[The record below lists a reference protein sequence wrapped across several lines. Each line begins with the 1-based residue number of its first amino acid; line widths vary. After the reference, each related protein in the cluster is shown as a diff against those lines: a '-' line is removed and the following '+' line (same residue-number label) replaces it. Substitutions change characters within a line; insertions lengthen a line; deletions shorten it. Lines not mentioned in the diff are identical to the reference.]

1 MIHLHKLLCDLNLL
15 RIGGNILGS
24 YYHSSNSYKKCS
36 CKSSSSSNKKCS
48 CDHSHKRSCPA
59 YGTFW
64 QTEFITVPFGNP
76 FPFNHVGP
84 LAGGVSLLNPTTIH
98 FRQAGDYRVS
108 FISSINTTLNPVFP
122 HIPVITIFLNNN
134 PLADSQGDFAIQMN
148 TSSNNECLQL
158 VGETIVTVPAN
169 STLQLRNNS
178 GFNRQSIVT
187 CDNGINSVELTV
199 TKLS

>member
-1 MIHLHKLLCDLNLL
+1 M
-15 RIGGNILGS
+15 GS
-24 YYHSSNSYKKCS
+24 YYHSSSSYKRSSCHSSSSSYKKCS
-36 CKSSSSSNKKCS
+36 CHQSSSSYKKCS
-48 CDHSHKRSCPA
+48 CDHSHKSSKPA

-64 QTEFITVPFGNP
+64 QTEFITVPFGGS
-76 FPFNHVGP
+76 FPFNHFGP
-84 LAGGVSLLNPTTIH
+84 FAGGVSLLNPTTIQ
-98 FRQAGDYRVS
+98 FSKAGDYRIS

-134 PLADSQGDFAIQMN
+134 PLANSQGDFAFQMN

-178 GFNRQSIVT
+178 GFNHQSIVT

>member
-1 MIHLHKLLCDLNLL
+1 M
-15 RIGGNILGS
+15 GS
-24 YYHSSNSYKKCS
+24 YYHSSSSYNKCS
-36 CKSSSSSNKKCS
+36 CKSSSSSYKKCPCSSSSSSYKKCS
-48 CDHSHKRSCPA
+48 CNDSHKPSKPA

-64 QTEFITVPFGNP
+64 QTEFITVPFGDP

-84 LAGGVSLLNPTTIH
+84 MAGGVSLLNPTTIQ
-98 FRQAGDYRVS
+98 FSKAGDYRVS

-134 PLADSQGDFAIQMN
+134 PLANSQGDFAFQMN

-178 GFNRQSIVT
+178 GFNKQGIVT

>member
-1 MIHLHKLLCDLNLL
+1 MIHLHKLLCGLNLL

-24 YYHSSNSYKKCS
+24 YYHSSNSYK
-36 CKSSSSSNKKCS
+36 NV
-48 CDHSHKRSCPA
+48 HSHKRLSCIRN
-59 YGTFW
+59 FW
-64 QTEFITVPFGNP
+64 QTEFITVPFGDP

-98 FRQAGDYRVS
+98 FRQFGDYRVS

-134 PLADSQGDFAIQMN
+134 PLANSQGDFAIQMN

-158 VGETIVTVPAN
+158 VGETIVTV
-169 STLQLRNNS
+169 LLIQL
-178 GFNRQSIVT
+178 FNLEIIVVL
-187 CDNGINSVELTV
+187 IVKVL
-199 TKLS
+199 

>member
-1 MIHLHKLLCDLNLL
+1 M
-15 RIGGNILGS
+15 GS
-24 YYHSSNSYKKCS
+24 YYRSSSSYKRCSCHSSSSSSKKCS
-36 CKSSSSSNKKCS
+36 CH
-48 CDHSHKRSCPA
+48 DSHKPSKPA

-64 QTEFITVPFGNP
+64 QTEFITVPFGGS
-76 FPFNHVGP
+76 FPFNHAGP
-84 LAGGVSLLNPTTIH
+84 KAGGVSLLNPTTIH
-98 FRQAGDYRVS
+98 FSQAGDYRVS

-134 PLADSQGDFAIQMN
+134 PLANSQGNFALQMN

-169 STLQLRNNS
+169 STLQLKNNS
-178 GFNRQSIVT
+178 AFNNQSIVT